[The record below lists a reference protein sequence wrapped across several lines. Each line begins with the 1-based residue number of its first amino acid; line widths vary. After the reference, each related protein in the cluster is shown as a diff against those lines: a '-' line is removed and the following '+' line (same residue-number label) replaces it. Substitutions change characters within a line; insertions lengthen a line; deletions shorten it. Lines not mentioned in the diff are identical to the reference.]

1 MNLSKRLIL
10 LILLLA
16 LLLLGDW
23 LLNSQVKTAL
33 LARFLPQSVSTISV
47 RKEEMVTNNL
57 LKLARAIAEFE
68 GWNYRDEN
76 GVGLNHASASWCN
89 HNPGNLKKSPFAI
102 AKNDDFAIFID
113 DETGFYALVWD
124 IWQKAHG
131 NTVTELTDESSIYE
145 LIKVYSGESD
155 DEADRYAR
163 FVEQRTGLPT
173 STKLRELVEN

>member
-68 GWNYRDEN
+68 GWNYRDKN

-89 HNPGNLKKSPFAI
+89 HNPGNLRKSPWAIGQNDGFAVFV
-102 AKNDDFAIFID
+102 NDEIGFA
-113 DETGFYALVWD
+113 ALIWD
-124 IWQKAHG
+124 LHQKATG
-131 NTVTELTDESSIYE
+131 NTITGLNGQSTIYQ
-145 LIKVYSGESD
+145 LIKKYSGESN
-155 DEADRYAR
+155 EIVMNYAT
-163 FVEQRTGLPT
+163 FIEKRTGLKMT
-173 STKLRELVEN
+173 TNLEELIR